1 MHDQFKEIDTK
12 ELEFADTI
20 FVHDIEARVF
30 QAIMIT
36 CLSEI
41 ENIAPL
47 EGNLLNYLLGREG
60 NDRIKGIH
68 VQQDEKNHSVSLK
81 VEVNVAHGISIPAK
95 AEEIQTKIVAQVSQ
109 ITGLHVSCVHVVF
122 KALITPKGQPSAF
135 SPEKGKEETKEYAT
149 REL

>member
-1 MHDQFKEIDTK
+1 
-12 ELEFADTI
+12 
-20 FVHDIEARVF
+20 
-30 QAIMIT
+30 MIT

-60 NDRIKGIH
+60 N
-68 VQQDEKNHSVSLK
+68 
-81 VEVNVAHGISIPAK
+81 AHGISIPAK

-122 KALITPKGQPSAF
+122 KALITLKEQSPSF
-135 SPEKGKEETKEYAT
+135 SPEKGKEETKEYAE